1 MSFAGYLVRRLSF
14 CITLAADDRFVSQAT
29 AEVVQGRAGGNDLLR
44 LALMGCEQGSELTV
58 SPIQQG
64 SQIGVTQEG
73 SLGMRLFA
81 EANRFAPQARL
92 RFHPIDDRLNISAG
106 AQIQHHGHQ
115 VSVAGA
121 LVAGRRVIEANRQ
134 PDGLAVTNRVARAQM
149 LLDHFENHVGTE
161 LADALA
167 AEAGEI
173 LADAVRPGIF
183 QGFVEH
189 GREARAER
197 VYFEIDRWAS
207 RGCFFLWLTAPC

>member
-29 AEVVQGRAGGNDLLR
+29 AEVVQGRAAGNDLLR
-44 LALMGCEQGSELTV
+44 LAFMGCEQGSELTV

-106 AQIQHHGHQ
+106 AQIQDHGYQ

-121 LVAGRRVIEANRQ
+121 LVAGPRGILNKPQ
-134 PDGLAVTNRVARAQM
+134 PHSLGLANI
-149 LLDHFENHVGTE
+149 D
-161 LADALA
+161 
-167 AEAGEI
+167 
-173 LADAVRPGIF
+173 RPGPKVLPPPP
-183 QGFVEH
+183 Q
-189 GREARAER
+189 
-197 VYFEIDRWAS
+197 
-207 RGCFFLWLTAPC
+207 